1 MLPPPRTAPLAS
13 AGPGGQQPTSQRGRG
28 AAQPAANSS
37 VHSRVRNKGCN
48 LVKNSS
54 LANVFTA
61 FKRDFNPS
69 AYLKET
75 LSYVGWNYH
84 ALYECVHTHKSTAP
98 DPRPRRPGDHSRT
111 ESKNVSQKGC
121 RNKNFT
127 NKLPRTTLGTGL
139 ARTGTNTETQASL
152 FAVSQ

>member
-1 MLPPPRTAPLAS
+1 MR
-13 AGPGGQQPTSQRGRG
+13 R
-28 AAQPAANSS
+28 
-37 VHSRVRNKGCN
+37 
-48 LVKNSS
+48 S

-84 ALYECVHTHKSTAP
+84 ALYECVHTHTSTAP

-111 ESKNVSQKGC
+111 ESKVC
-121 RNKNFT
+121 FERLIRNK
-127 NKLPRTTLGTGL
+127 KLS
-139 ARTGTNTETQASL
+139 QAAL
-152 FAVSQ
+152 QEVTK